1 MAAEKDLKEKEIP
14 EISFTNTE
22 IAFQRLSNR
31 DLKKA
36 YWLFKMISNP
46 TMVNIGKH
54 LTNFA
59 LAIHLPIKGI
69 IKKTIFKQFVGG
81 ETIEDASRAIDEIKK
96 ENVGAILDYSVEG
109 KDEESSFDES
119 MTELLETVAVSAKYE
134 SVPFCVF
141 KISGIGSFNILKKL
155 NKKATLTEEEQAA
168 ADRIYKRCDRLCKAA
183 HDIDTPI
190 LIDAEESWIQDSI
203 DEMVEDMMSKYNQN
217 KPIVYQTVQMYRH
230 DRLHY
235 LKRVHQDA
243 IDKNYILAVKIVRG
257 AYMEK
262 ERDRAE
268 EKNYPDPIQPNK
280 ESTDRDYDIAIEY
293 CVDHIDRIALLA
305 GTHNEDSS
313 MKLVKL
319 MAQKNIA
326 TNNPRIYFAQLYGM
340 SDCISFNLSKAGYN
354 VGKYVPYGPI
364 REVMPY
370 LIRRAQENTSAAE
383 QTGRELSLIIKELKR
398 RKMS

>member
-96 ENVGAILDYSVEG
+96 ENVG
-109 KDEESSFDES
+109 
-119 MTELLETVAVSAKYE
+119 
-134 SVPFCVF
+134 VF

-262 ERDRAE
+262 ERDR
-268 EKNYPDPIQPNK
+268 
-280 ESTDRDYDIAIEY
+280 
-293 CVDHIDRIALLA
+293 
-305 GTHNEDSS
+305 
-313 MKLVKL
+313 
-319 MAQKNIA
+319 
-326 TNNPRIYFAQLYGM
+326 NNPRIYFAQLYGM

>member
-1 MAAEKDLKEKEIP
+1 MAAENTLTEKKVP
-14 EISFTNTE
+14 EISFDNTE
-22 IAFQRLSNR
+22 IAFKRLSNR

-46 TMVNIGKH
+46 TMVKIGKH

-81 ETIEDASRAIDEIKK
+81 ETIEDASRCIDEIKK
-96 ENVGAILDYSVEG
+96 ENIGAILDYSVEG
-109 KDEESSFDES
+109 KDAEASFDES
-119 MTELLETVAVSAKYE
+119 MAELLETVKVSAQYE

-141 KISGIGSFNILKKL
+141 KISGIGSFGILKKL
-155 NKKATLTEEEQAA
+155 NAKKTLTPDEQAA
-168 ADRIYKRCDRLCKAA
+168 SDRIFNRCDKLCKAA
-183 HDIDTPI
+183 HDINTPI
-190 LIDAEESWIQDSI
+190 LIDAEESWIQDAI
-203 DEMVEDMMSKYNQN
+203 DDMVEEMMSRYNQ
-217 KPIVYQTVQMYRH
+217 KVPIVYQTIQMYRH
-230 DRLHY
+230 DRLDY

-243 IDKNYILAVKIVRG
+243 IKKKFTLAVKVVRG

-262 ERDRAE
+262 ERERAE
-268 EKNYPDPIQPNK
+268 EKNYRDPIQPDK
-280 ESTDRDYDIAIEY
+280 ESTDRDYDLAIDY
-293 CVDHIDRIALLA
+293 CVDHLDKIALLA
-305 GTHNEDSS
+305 GTHNEDSN
-313 MKLVKL
+313 MQLVKQ
-319 MAQKNIA
+319 MAEKNIA
-326 TNNPRIYFAQLYGM
+326 KDDSRIYFAQLLGM

-354 VGKYVPYGPI
+354 VAKYVPYGPI

-398 RKMS
+398 RKLN